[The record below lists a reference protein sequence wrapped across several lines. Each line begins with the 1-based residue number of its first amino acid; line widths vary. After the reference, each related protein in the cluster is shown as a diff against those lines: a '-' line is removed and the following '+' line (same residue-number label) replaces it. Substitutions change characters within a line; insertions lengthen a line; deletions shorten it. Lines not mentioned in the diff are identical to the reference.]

1 MDDNNQLDNGLLF
14 GGFIFGLLIGGIA
27 ALFRTPR
34 SGSELR
40 QQIADSGDTLRN
52 KLETA
57 VSDPLAESMAEGK
70 AAARRRRLEMGFND

>member
-1 MDDNNQLDNGLLF
+1 MVDNNQLDNGLLF

-70 AAARRRRLEMGFND
+70 AAARRRRLEMGFKD